1 MPVKNDGSVAQ
12 VCMEV
17 GKTVGKGAMKK
28 ENGKKRKICEKFYV
42 KN

>member
-12 VCMEV
+12 VCMEI

-28 ENGKKRKICEKFYV
+28 RKWKETENL
-42 KN
+42 